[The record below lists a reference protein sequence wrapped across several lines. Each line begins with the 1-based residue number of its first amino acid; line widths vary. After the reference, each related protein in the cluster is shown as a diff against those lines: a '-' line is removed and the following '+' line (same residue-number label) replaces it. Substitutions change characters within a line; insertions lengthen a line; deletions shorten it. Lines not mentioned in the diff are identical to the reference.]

1 MRIEGG
7 LQAITPK
14 RNDRCIL
21 VGKTGTGKTTLG
33 LELLTAYPYVLVID
47 PIHVLRDKLSKEY
60 HLCTSPDKLAWAG
73 RTHKKLLYQPD
84 PDYFGWEAYNDVYEW
99 AFSRGNTM
107 VYTDEGL
114 RVMRPNGQAPPYME
128 ACYTAGRQKG
138 VGMITC
144 TQRPTKIDLR
154 VMSEAEHYFAF
165 RLRLREDRERM
176 ASLMHED
183 VLFRPPKG
191 HAFYYWRDRDE
202 KLGLYTLSLE
212 D

>member
-1 MRIEGG
+1 VISG
-7 LQAITPK
+7 LRSIIPK
-14 RNDRCIL
+14 RNERSIL
-21 VGKTGTGKTTLG
+21 VGKTGTGKTTLAMEI
-33 LELLTAYPYVLVID
+33 LQAYTFVLAID
-47 PIHVLRDKLSKEY
+47 PIHVLREKLPKEY
-60 HLCTSPDKLAWAG
+60 VLCKSPKQLAWHG
-73 RTHKKLLYQPD
+73 RSHKKLLYQPD
-84 PDYFGWEAYNDVYEW
+84 PDFFGWEWYNEVYEL
-99 AFSRGNTM
+99 AFHAGNRM

-144 TQRPTKIDLR
+144 SQRPAKIDLR
-154 VMSEAEHYFAF
+154 VMSEAEHYYAF

-183 VLFRPPKG
+183 VLHHPPKG
-191 HAFYYWRDRDE
+191 HSFHYWRDSDE
-202 KLGLYTLSLE
+202 HLGLYTLSLE